1 MWTCW
6 ECNERT
12 LSSPGA
18 SGPFLW
24 FLFICI
30 SQIKTATAPCIAQC
44 CFWSMLW
51 LCCLPPL
58 RAVCQRDPL
67 ASLSLFLSLCLRVCA
82 SQLSV
87 CEEMLRELQGI
98 VLCQDSLQ
106 LRRRRGASVLRPQP
120 LPLDERR
127 ARAVAASLSNGKLCM
142 GTGLP
147 EPLSHRLAQ
156 EAALVARGCS
166 HIRICPE
173 CRRFQGIRVR
183 PAGPPG
189 ASPSHSEESIEWEK
203 GTNNSE
209 PE

>member
-1 MWTCW
+1 
-6 ECNERT
+6 
-12 LSSPGA
+12 
-18 SGPFLW
+18 
-24 FLFICI
+24 
-30 SQIKTATAPCIAQC
+30 
-44 CFWSMLW
+44 MLW
-51 LCCLPPL
+51 LCCLPPPC
-58 RAVCQRDPL
+58 VQRVSETPWP
-67 ASLSLFLSLCLRVCA
+67 LSLFLSLCLRVCA

-127 ARAVAASLSNGKLCM
+127 ARAAAASLSNGKLCT

-189 ASPSHSEESIEWEK
+189 ASPTHSEESIEWEK

-209 PE
+209 HE

>member
-51 LCCLPPL
+51 LYCLPPL

-106 LRRRRGASVLRPQP
+106 LQAQAQEPACCDHSLCPWTSDGRGRRRWASATASCAWAPASLNPSPTDWRRRQPWWHEGAVTFASARSAGAS
-120 LPLDERR
+120 R
-127 ARAVAASLSNGKLCM
+127 AF
-142 GTGLP
+142 
-147 EPLSHRLAQ
+147 
-156 EAALVARGCS
+156 
-166 HIRICPE
+166 E
-173 CRRFQGIRVR
+173 CAR
-183 PAGPPG
+183 PALQEHRP
-189 ASPSHSEESIEWEK
+189 A
-203 GTNNSE
+203 TARRV
-209 PE
+209 

>member
-1 MWTCW
+1 M
-6 ECNERT
+6 
-12 LSSPGA
+12 
-18 SGPFLW
+18 PF
-24 FLFICI
+24 I
-30 SQIKTATAPCIAQC
+30 PCVQC
-44 CFWSMLW
+44 VSE
-51 LCCLPPL
+51 PP
-58 RAVCQRDPL
+58 
-67 ASLSLFLSLCLRVCA
+67 ASLSFLLSLHPCICA

-120 LPLDERR
+120 MPLDERR
-127 ARAVAASLSNGKLCM
+127 VRAAAASLSNGKLCM

-147 EPLSHRLAQ
+147 EPLSNRLAQ

-173 CRRFQGIRVR
+173 CRRFQGIRVH
-183 PAGPPG
+183 PTGHPG
-189 ASPSHSEESIEWEK
+189 ASPAHSEESVEWDK
-203 GTNNSE
+203 GANNSE